1 MRAISIIL
9 FSLVA
14 TSCGPSD
21 PYNRNK
27 TTPFTLEPGEVKR
40 WFGCHMVLEDDFGKN
55 GDYAS
60 IRFVCRVPESAL
72 TEERWWGDGP
82 KPKVVLLDV
91 GDCILLE
98 LAYYC
103 VEEISRGKSVSLR
116 MLYIG
121 QDEADTVIKRYPRRR

>member
-1 MRAISIIL
+1 
-9 FSLVA
+9 
-14 TSCGPSD
+14 
-21 PYNRNK
+21 
-27 TTPFTLEPGEVKR
+27 
-40 WFGCHMVLEDDFGKN
+40 MVLEDDFGKN